1 MKNKGVSGYAV
12 ELGQASFGEAPKT
25 LDAIDMV
32 LADGK
37 LVSLMVPPQMFLV
50 AHVDQAV
57 VTAPTIGVDD
67 RLEADTAQNS
77 LAERLSPAI
86 GNDLGIDITVALEDA
101 KHDRLASRPT
111 AALAADASRAEVT
124 LIDFDFPSQGVLR
137 LTPASHL
144 ASQLEV
150 NRVHRPYRKSGHSS
164 RLAGR
169 QVEREGANQTPKKLL
184 GN

>member
-37 LVSLMVPPQMFLV
+37 LVSLMVHPQMFLV

-137 LTPASHL
+137 LTPASYL
-144 ASQLEV
+144 ATQLE
-150 NRVHRPYRKSGHSS
+150 
-164 RLAGR
+164 
-169 QVEREGANQTPKKLL
+169 PK
-184 GN
+184 